1 MKIGRPVFTY
11 TCVLPVVEYYC
22 HVATIVSLT
31 RERATERD
39 GEERERERERESGR
53 ERECERKQMNETIMQ
68 VSMSG
73 IWAQL
78 TMTACRLACML
89 LTRIY

>member
-1 MKIGRPVFTY
+1 MRIGRPVFTY

-39 GEERERERERESGR
+39 GEERERERERER
-53 ERECERKQMNETIMQ
+53 
-68 VSMSG
+68 
-73 IWAQL
+73 
-78 TMTACRLACML
+78 
-89 LTRIY
+89 